1 MSEEP
6 DIYELHG
13 PATHEATSGVW
24 NTWGTLDSHVIG
36 HLINPSFMGGPRWP
50 ALRQGHVISRR
61 DDALLVASDGLADP
75 MRWND
80 AEPSNGYEVEVY
92 GIGERF
98 GGDDTMGVAANWL
111 GQLVMSLS
119 NTVAQHG
126 ITFTRQLEHWGTLTV
141 AFGGVAVPGSHE
153 EKYVDGSGNVVAVLG
168 LDDEKEL
175 PSTVDGPLSTI
186 RLVNAK
192 LLTVSEADFC
202 VQSGTGQQEA
212 REELGRRFA
221 EQGGKIRSWL
231 DREAVA

>member
-1 MSEEP
+1 
-6 DIYELHG
+6 
-13 PATHEATSGVW
+13 
-24 NTWGTLDSHVIG
+24 
-36 HLINPSFMGGPRWP
+36 
-50 ALRQGHVISRR
+50 
-61 DDALLVASDGLADP
+61 
-75 MRWND
+75 
-80 AEPSNGYEVEVY
+80 
-92 GIGERF
+92 
-98 GGDDTMGVAANWL
+98 MGVAANWL

-141 AFGGVAVPGSHE
+141 AFGGVAIPAAHE
-153 EKYVDGSGNVVAVLG
+153 EKYVDGAGNVVAVLG
-168 LDDEKEL
+168 LDDEKEV

-186 RLVNAK
+186 RLVSAK

-231 DREAVA
+231 GREPVV